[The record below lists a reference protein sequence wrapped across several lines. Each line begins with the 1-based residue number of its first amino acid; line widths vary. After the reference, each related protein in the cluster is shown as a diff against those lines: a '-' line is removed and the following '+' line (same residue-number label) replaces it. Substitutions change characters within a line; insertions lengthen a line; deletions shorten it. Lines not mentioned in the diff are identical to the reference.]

1 MAQKSMVYD
10 HPTYLTRHC
19 TVLKLPATTASTVAG
34 KFIAFT
40 AMTVKTLRLGVDI
53 AGTSTGHYR
62 LTLNGTGSLG
72 VFQTLDSAAGYF
84 PAVISS
90 DIALTSGQFFD
101 FFTGP
106 QSATVAASV
115 AIEYDILIGA
125 NVTA

>member
-10 HPTYLTRHC
+10 HPTYITRHS

-34 KFIAFT
+34 KFISFT
-40 AMTVKTLRLGVDI
+40 AMRIKSIRLGVDI

-62 LTLNGTGSLG
+62 ITLNGTGSLG
-72 VFQTLDSAAGYF
+72 VFQTLASAAGFF
-84 PAVISS
+84 PTAIES
-90 DIALTSGQFFD
+90 DIVLASGQYFD

-106 QSATVAASV
+106 QSATVSATAM
-115 AIEYDILIGA
+115 IEYEIDPGS